1 MTPLLTYTDLTLN
14 KKKGVSRLVTGFCV
28 PSLISRKSGYS
39 VSRLVTGFCVPDPIS
54 HTVSTLQGIGVKE
67 IRMLKKGL

>member
-1 MTPLLTYTDLTLN
+1 M
-14 KKKGVSRLVTGFCV
+14 VTGFSV
-28 PSLISRKSGYS
+28 PGLISRKSGCS
-39 VSRLVTGFCVPDPIS
+39 VSRLVTGFSVPYPIS